1 MVYPFSEL
9 VLMSCFILLIHVLD
23 IILFETPFIRN
34 AFFYYHFSLSRISPT
49 KIRHSIAT
57 HLTAARNE
65 PVDSLA
71 HNFMKNRPSTTAKF
85 YIQSWN
91 NRESLRMAM
100 QCSDDFTV
108 SSANESTQ
116 SEQSDSTV
124 SSATGEVSYLDI
136 MESSPEKVS
145 EWVAQQSE
153 QILKD
158 FDELIFDDNLETALE
173 SNYKLNFS
181 L

>member
-1 MVYPFSEL
+1 V
-9 VLMSCFILLIHVLD
+9 
-23 IILFETPFIRN
+23 
-34 AFFYYHFSLSRISPT
+34 SPT

-100 QCSDDFTV
+100 QCVEDFTISNV
-108 SSANESTQ
+108 TESTTQ
-116 SEQSDSTV
+116 SEISDSTV
-124 SSATGEVSYLDI
+124 SSATSNESFLEI
-136 MESSPEKVS
+136 MEASPEKVS
-145 EWVAQQSE
+145 EWIAKQSE
-153 QILKD
+153 EILET
-158 FDELIFDDNLETALE
+158 FNEMILDDNLDDVLE
-173 SNYKLNFS
+173 SNYPLILANYDLF